1 MMAFSTDGFFG
12 DNRGGPSHAELKL
25 RKIEHLLTND
35 GTDNRGCYDN
45 LLYDEF
51 EDMDIAY
58 EAEVMNLAKLDVLTN
73 KQQSED
79 IRIVR
84 LLDTIIQEG
93 ASVKATDV
101 QVSFPTLTHAIA
113 RFRVDGKMRNIRRI
127 SKTAAHPLAC
137 CVKRLG
143 KLNLEEK
150 QRPQDGSFS
159 HIVNGKVY
167 DIRVSIIPTNRG
179 ENIDLRIL
187 YKTELKTNLESLGLR
202 TKVIDALR
210 EVSSKKDGM
219 ILLTGPTGS
228 GKTTTLYTLIGEL
241 IERYNNEKNIITIEN
256 PIEYSIDY
264 IVQSQID
271 LLRGYDFDVALRAML
286 RQNPDILLIG
296 EIRDLVTG
304 RTAARASTT
313 GHLVLSTIHST
324 SVSDVLVSLKQIGIE
339 PYEISSS
346 LQLVLN
352 QRLVGRLC
360 PHCKKPRLIK
370 REERTYF
377 PESEIEDIWLASGCE
392 KCDYK
397 GTSGLVLLVEMLRSD
412 NEYKKLIYENVTGE
426 MVHSRMLG
434 NPNYYTLRED
444 VLYHLRLGDISI
456 QDAIAVISKGS

>member
-1 MMAFSTDGFFG
+1 MNKDNFGFYD
-12 DNRGGPSHAELKL
+12 DNRSGPSHSELKL

-35 GTDNRGCYDN
+35 GSDNRGNYDN

-58 EAEVMNLAKLDVLTN
+58 EAEVLNLAKLDVLTN

-79 IRIVR
+79 VRIIK
-84 LLDTIIQEG
+84 LLDTIVQEG
-93 ASVKATDV
+93 ASVNATDV
-101 QVSFPTLTHAIA
+101 QISFPTIDYAIV
-113 RFRVDGKMRNIRRI
+113 RFRVDGKMRNIRRV
-127 SKTAAHPLAC
+127 SKFAAHPLSC

-143 KLNLEEK
+143 KLNIDEK

-159 HIVNGKVY
+159 HIVGDSVY

-187 YKTELKTNLESLGLR
+187 YKTELQTNLESLGLR
-202 TKVIDALR
+202 TKVIQALR
-210 EVSSKKDGM
+210 DVSSRKDGM

-241 IERYNNEKNIITIEN
+241 IERYSNEKNIITIEN

-313 GHLVLSTIHST
+313 GHLVLSTVHST

-346 LQLVLN
+346 LQLILN

-360 PHCKKPRLIK
+360 PHCKHSRLK
-370 REERTYF
+370 KKEERIYF
-377 PESEIEDIWLASGCE
+377 PETEILDVWQATGCE

-397 GTSGLVLLVEMLRSD
+397 GTTGLVLLVEMLRS
-412 NEYKKLIYENVTGE
+412 NSEYKKLIYENVTGE
-426 MVHSRMLG
+426 MVHERMLG

-444 VLYHLRLGDISI
+444 VLYHLKIGDISI
-456 QDAIAVISKGS
+456 QDAIAVLSKNTD